1 LKQQQQHQKGF
12 LPNCRKEKISCRH
25 SQKFDVESLAVISPT
40 LYPKKIICLYFLF
53 ALYPKRGADKRLSHV
68 AFTRT
73 VLGVLLGVVVL
84 AVDALNP
91 VKLFLHV
98 FPTVEPWHIALVCM
112 VLSTYI
118 WISEFKELLYFI
130 VKVFL
135 NSILSIF
142 FRDIEVIGRDRLPRH
157 GPMVSVRRHK
167 RNGTERKEKKPK
179 SILNGIFIILM
190 INHS

>member
-1 LKQQQQHQKGF
+1 M
-12 LPNCRKEKISCRH
+12 
-25 SQKFDVESLAVISPT
+25 
-40 LYPKKIICLYFLF
+40 
-53 ALYPKRGADKRLSHV
+53 
-68 AFTRT
+68 
-73 VLGVLLGVVVL
+73 VL

-98 FPTVEPWHIALVCM
+98 FPAVEPWHVALVCTL
-112 VLSTYI
+112 LSTYI

-157 GPMVSVRRHK
+157 GPMVRSKHK
-167 RNGTERKEKKPK
+167 TTSNNKHQAI
-179 SILNGIFIILM
+179 SCV
-190 INHS
+190 

>member
-1 LKQQQQHQKGF
+1 
-12 LPNCRKEKISCRH
+12 
-25 SQKFDVESLAVISPT
+25 
-40 LYPKKIICLYFLF
+40 
-53 ALYPKRGADKRLSHV
+53 LSHV

-98 FPTVEPWHIALVCM
+98 FPAVEPWHIAIVCM
-112 VLSTYI
+112 ILSVYI

-157 GPMVSVRRHK
+157 GPMVSIFTPFLFVCQRRTPFFLTHTFSFFYIQC
-167 RNGTERKEKKPK
+167 RFLA
-179 SILNGIFIILM
+179 SIM
-190 INHS
+190 PINSSTR

>member
-1 LKQQQQHQKGF
+1 MS
-12 LPNCRKEKISCRH
+12 R
-25 SQKFDVESLAVISPT
+25 VESSLRQWLILSVLMRDDGHDTTGDSINSSPNVCFISFSHAVIAS
-40 LYPKKIICLYFLF
+40 LFLCRINNNN
-53 ALYPKRGADKRLSHV
+53 KSGADTRVSHV

-73 VLGVLLGVVVL
+73 VLGVLLGVIVL
-84 AVDALNP
+84 AVDTLNP

-98 FPTVEPWHIALVCM
+98 FPAVEPWHIALVSTL
-112 VLSTYI
+112 LSIYI

-157 GPMVSVRRHK
+157 GPMVSNCTYRSFFTLQH
-167 RNGTERKEKKPK
+167 
-179 SILNGIFIILM
+179 
-190 INHS
+190 